1 MDATIKNNP
10 SQEFAERIKA
20 SLEETQH
27 RFEIQDPFND
37 TKLIFNN
44 AEAVIAKAEELGFTA
59 FKNHKADKSVTQV
72 SKVDGVWQSADGKPL
87 SEIQAQIDLGSS
99 TAIYT
104 RAEQRVLAGQGVD
117 AKTDKEMALADA
129 YAYQRIQNP
138 EQKTMVAVLMAENTR
153 EYPDYKEGLET
164 AFTGYTH
171 NPPQPSKVAE
181 SVTALVKAYED
192 NKELTATA
200 TTPETQ
206 PATQEAAIDPAA
218 LERVAQNRARD
229 FEAARIALGLN
240 AIEPNIEKEQQPLD
254 SENEAKRNAWLK
266 KADEAPKPEPAKT
279 KNAGDNTVESDE
291 VFTATQDIKP
301 IVPPDIEQRYLRV
314 GDKYY
319 HPKNTEMVAF
329 EDKGNKLETKSN
341 SENIVESMVRIAEA
355 RGWDEI
361 KVSGSET
368 FRREVWLEAASRG
381 MHIRGYTPTEQDK
394 AVLEKR
400 IGETEAN
407 KVEKDY
413 QTNFRARENTEK
425 EAANTPG
432 TSANLDNTA
441 DKGKSISGVLV
452 EHGAAK
458 YLNDEKNTESYF
470 VTTKDDKGKEKT
482 SWGVDLARA
491 IAESGAQPGN
501 KINIVNEGQKQVIV
515 NVPIRDEN
523 GVVIATEPK
532 DVKRNAWNVQLAE
545 AFASNSPVDAVKQHP
560 ELAGAAAIAVALD
573 KKAEADGLTPE
584 QRHIVAARVKENIVN
599 SIERGNIPKMNIK
612 DEHQIS
618 LNQERDLSR

>member
-1 MDATIKNNP
+1 
-10 SQEFAERIKA
+10 
-20 SLEETQH
+20 
-27 RFEIQDPFND
+27 
-37 TKLIFNN
+37 
-44 AEAVIAKAEELGFTA
+44 
-59 FKNHKADKSVTQV
+59 
-72 SKVDGVWQSADGKPL
+72 
-87 SEIQAQIDLGSS
+87 
-99 TAIYT
+99 
-104 RAEQRVLAGQGVD
+104 
-117 AKTDKEMALADA
+117 
-129 YAYQRIQNP
+129 
-138 EQKTMVAVLMAENTR
+138 
-153 EYPDYKEGLET
+153 
-164 AFTGYTH
+164 
-171 NPPQPSKVAE
+171 
-181 SVTALVKAYED
+181 
-192 NKELTATA
+192 
-200 TTPETQ
+200 
-206 PATQEAAIDPAA
+206 
-218 LERVAQNRARD
+218 
-229 FEAARIALGLN
+229 
-240 AIEPNIEKEQQPLD
+240 
-254 SENEAKRNAWLK
+254 
-266 KADEAPKPEPAKT
+266 
-279 KNAGDNTVESDE
+279 
-291 VFTATQDIKP
+291 
-301 IVPPDIEQRYLRV
+301 
-314 GDKYY
+314 
-319 HPKNTEMVAF
+319 
-329 EDKGNKLETKSN
+329 
-341 SENIVESMVRIAEA
+341 
-355 RGWDEI
+355 
-361 KVSGSET
+361 
-368 FRREVWLEAASRG
+368 